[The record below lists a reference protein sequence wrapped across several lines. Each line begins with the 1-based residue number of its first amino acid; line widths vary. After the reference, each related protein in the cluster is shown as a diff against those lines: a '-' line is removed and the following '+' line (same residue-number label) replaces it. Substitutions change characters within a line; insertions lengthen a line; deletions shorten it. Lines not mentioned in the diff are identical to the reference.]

1 MQETDP
7 TRKMAGDDAQ
17 PQLWPPSQEKPTPS
31 SENPIKTPLL
41 AQALSLKQHT
51 TAMGLAY
58 SKAKALGLW
67 RCPGVILNSPPP
79 PPPPS
84 PVPNTQT
91 KEITK
96 CEGWTQLPTP
106 VPTPLTPLGV
116 LASPRQQ
123 LGMGGRGHSG
133 LGSAT
138 VETRGRSR
146 TNITICGPP
155 SSKTPTS
162 RGLRRGSAPWR
173 LQGKNPTKGR
183 GAQVDPQTGG

>member
-17 PQLWPPSQEKPTPS
+17 PQLWPPSQEKPSPS
-31 SENPIKTPLL
+31 SENPIKMPSL

-51 TAMGLAY
+51 TAMGLVY

-67 RCPGVILNSPPP
+67 RCPGFIRNSGRPPF
-79 PPPPS
+79 
-84 PVPNTQT
+84 PNTQI

-146 TNITICGPP
+146 TNITIRGPP

-173 LQGKNPTKGR
+173 LQGKNPVRGR